1 MLTDHWPGATPSPE
15 LESALADLV
24 RRAGGW
30 PHVAV
35 DPARFIRWVAPRLGT
50 PEPTAIAA
58 ACAADLHL
66 AQACAEGDAAAL
78 ADFERT
84 LAAVRPAIATL
95 GAQPVDVDEV
105 LQRLRVQMLV
115 GTPPGIAHYR
125 GSGELRAWL
134 RVVAVRE
141 AVRVLTERGRN
152 QLVDDTRLLE
162 AYLPAIDSEREVIH
176 GQLVATFRAS
186 FEEAIRSLPPRD
198 RLVLRQHAVDDLSI
212 DQIGALH
219 AVHRATAARWIEH
232 AHVALARATERAL
245 QARLGSTAAEARS
258 LLRQITSRM
267 DASVHR
273 LLAD

>member
-1 MLTDHWPGATPSPE
+1 MLTDHWPGAPPSPE

-24 RRAGGW
+24 RRAEAG
-30 PHVAV
+30 PHAPV
-35 DPARFIRWVAPRLGT
+35 DPARFIGWVGARLGA
-50 PEPTAIAA
+50 PDPTAIAA
-58 ACAADLHL
+58 ARAADLHL
-66 AQACAEGDAAAL
+66 AQACAAGEAAAL
-78 ADFERT
+78 ADFERA

-95 GAQPVDVDEV
+95 GAQPADIDEV

-141 AVRVLTERGRN
+141 AVRVLTERGHD

-162 AYLPAIDSEREVIH
+162 AYLPAIDGEHELIRGE
-176 GQLVATFRAS
+176 LVAAFRAA
-186 FEEAIRSLPPRD
+186 FDEAIRALPARD
-198 RLVLRQHAVDDLSI
+198 RLILRQHAVDDLSI

-232 AHVALARATERAL
+232 AHVELARATERAL
-245 QARLGSTAAEARS
+245 KARLGGTSAEARS

-267 DASVHR
+267 DASIHR